1 MRKALSLSLVLAF
14 SSSQVLFAASG
25 DIMLDAPIASP
36 QTATSATTVSPM
48 PVMPTTNTSATN
60 TPTLLAAPNPN
71 ATTTAPTNTPSLG
84 SSLGEY
90 KTVSCT
96 SNSLFSTNNC
106 DQCFDGG
113 SVKIGDRLTGLFDNW
128 VNNSSNVYIAYKEE
142 QKNPNL
148 VKLTNSTWSSSP
160 SDETKLWRYGT
171 DIIWIS
177 SGTGGK
183 TQYIL
188 PAGQKVKLL
197 ESELGAGYT
206 LEKTTAKNGEVVG
219 LVKFPV
225 VYHSIDA
232 STASEGSAN
241 THYEC
246 ATYSLSAPV
255 APVTP
260 TATGTTIPKTVTE
273 TKTGPETLLLI
284 VAAFFIA
291 FGMMFSLRKRV

>member
-1 MRKALSLSLVLAF
+1 MRKVLSLLFVFAF
-14 SSSQVLFAASG
+14 SSSQLLFAASG
-25 DIMLDAPIASP
+25 DSVIDISMTFP
-36 QTATSATTVSPM
+36 QTVSTGTMTASASLIPD
-48 PVMPTTNTSATN
+48 PTTNTPS
-60 TPTLLAAPNPN
+60 LLAAPNPN
-71 ATTTAPTNTPSLG
+71 AATITSTQKSSLG

-90 KTVSCT
+90 KSVSCS

-113 SVKIGDRLTGLFDNW
+113 SVKVGERLTGLFDNW
-128 VNNSSNVYIAYKEE
+128 VNNSSNIYIAYKEE

-148 VKLTNSTWSSSP
+148 IKLTNSTWSSSP
-160 SDETKLWRYGT
+160 SDESKVWRYGT

-188 PAGQKVKLL
+188 PTGQKVKLF

-206 LEKTTAKNGEVVG
+206 LEKTTAKNGETDG

-225 VYHSIDA
+225 VYHTIDA
-232 STASEGSAN
+232 TSASEGAAN

-246 ATYSLSAPV
+246 ATYSLSVPAT
-255 APVTP
+255 PVTP
-260 TATGTTIPKTVTE
+260 TSTGTTIPKTVTE

>member
-1 MRKALSLSLVLAF
+1 
-14 SSSQVLFAASG
+14 
-25 DIMLDAPIASP
+25 
-36 QTATSATTVSPM
+36 
-48 PVMPTTNTSATN
+48 
-60 TPTLLAAPNPN
+60 
-71 ATTTAPTNTPSLG
+71 
-84 SSLGEY
+84 
-90 KTVSCT
+90 VSCG

-113 SVKIGDRLTGLFDNW
+113 SVKVWERLTGLFDNW
-128 VNNSSNVYIAYKEE
+128 VNNSSNIYIAYKEE
-142 QKNPNL
+142 QKNPSL

-177 SGTGGK
+177 SGSGGK

-188 PAGQKVKLL
+188 PAGQKVKFL

-225 VYHSIDA
+225 VYHAIDA
-232 STASEGSAN
+232 SSASEGPAN

-246 ATYSLSAPV
+246 ATYSLSAP
-255 APVTP
+255 AKPVEP
-260 TATGTTIPKTVTE
+260 AGTGSTVPKAVTE
-273 TKTGPETLLLI
+273 AKTGPETLLLI